1 MTVRPVWLIAPVF
14 LLLAASCADEGRI
27 QEMACQQRLV
37 DAGDG
42 IRAVRGAGRT
52 VIGPTFERAGKRF
65 EELKLDGCTE
75 NQIHSAKALAR
86 LASELAA
93 SAGAAESAIE
103 KGEPGLQDQQ
113 AFMTFADRLERF
125 ERRREVL
132 REELARMSAE
142 EK

>member
-1 MTVRPVWLIAPVF
+1 MRARPVWLIAPVF
-14 LLLAASCADEGRI
+14 LLPTVSCADESRI
-27 QEMACQQRLV
+27 QEIACQQRLV
-37 DAGDG
+37 DAGGD

-52 VIGPTFERAGKRF
+52 IIGPTFERAGKRF
-65 EELKLDGCTE
+65 AEMELDGCTE
-75 NQIHSAKALAR
+75 NQAHSAKALAR
-86 LASELAA
+86 LARELAA
-93 SAGAAESAIE
+93 SAGAAENAIE

-125 ERRREVL
+125 EMRRKVL